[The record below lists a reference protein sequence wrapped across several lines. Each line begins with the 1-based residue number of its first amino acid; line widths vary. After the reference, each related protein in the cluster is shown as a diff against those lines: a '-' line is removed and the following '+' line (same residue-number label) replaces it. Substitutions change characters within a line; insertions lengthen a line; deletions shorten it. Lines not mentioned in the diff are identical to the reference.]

1 MLAVVLSS
9 LSYLFGSHG
18 SVRLRAFIAAV
29 KLGPTEMLLR
39 RSKMLVYAFG
49 GKPSSRE
56 VLTTNTMSKVVAK
69 RTEEEA
75 FQPHDPV
82 EFHGSLRMLVVLSP
96 VILIKNPRV
105 TGVSHG

>member
-9 LSYLFGSHG
+9 LSYFFGSHG

-39 RSKMLVYAFG
+39 RSKMQVYAFG

-56 VLTTNTMSKVVAK
+56 VLTTKAK

-82 EFHGSLRMLVVLSP
+82 GFPGSLRMLVALSP